1 MKYPNKLYSV
11 GESFVG
17 KMVILKEHIPEEGIG
32 IEDFYYTVS
41 RKISVS
47 DFIEALTCMYMVQ
60 SIRVTQEHVIY
71 KVC

>member
-17 KMVILKEHIPEEGIG
+17 KMLILMEHIPEDGIG

-41 RKISVS
+41 RNISVQ
-47 DFIEALTCMYMVQ
+47 DFIDAPTCMYMLK
-60 SIRVTQEHVIY
+60 SIRVTQENIIY
-71 KVC
+71 RVC

>member
-17 KMVILKEHIPEEGIG
+17 KMLILMEHIPEDGIG

-41 RKISVS
+41 RNISVQ
-47 DFIEALTCMYMVQ
+47 DFIDALTCMYMLK
-60 SIRVTQEHVIY
+60 SIRVTQENIIY
-71 KVC
+71 RVC